1 LIQQVLK
8 VKSETLVPANPDILD
23 GVDDLMQLSY
33 LNEPAVLYNLEYRYN
48 QDMIYTKAG
57 PVLVAVNP
65 FKEVPLYGNR
75 NIEAYRKRSN
85 ESPHVYAIADTAIR
99 EMIRGWIM
107 IFFFNMFIFLMYYIL
122 CFQSYLFLFPLQM
135 KLTNQS
141 LSVERV
147 EQERLR
153 QQR

>member
-1 LIQQVLK
+1 
-8 VKSETLVPANPDILD
+8 
-23 GVDDLMQLSY
+23 
-33 LNEPAVLYNLEYRYN
+33 
-48 QDMIYTKAG
+48 
-57 PVLVAVNP
+57 VAVNP

-141 LSVERV
+141 LSG
-147 EQERLR
+147 
-153 QQR
+153 